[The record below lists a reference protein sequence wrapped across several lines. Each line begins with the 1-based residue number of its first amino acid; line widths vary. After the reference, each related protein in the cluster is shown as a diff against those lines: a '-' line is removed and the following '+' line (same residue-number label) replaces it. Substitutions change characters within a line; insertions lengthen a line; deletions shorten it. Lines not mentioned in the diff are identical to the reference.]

1 MFDAASPSTG
11 SHYTFT
17 AYLWRMWN
25 SHCSANSACRQRLF
39 LATGNTCCAV
49 SLVYIIHNENARKP
63 TELLAPPLL
72 TDAACAVFNRAAL
85 TFQQIALF
93 FFVFFFSQQP
103 SRSSK
108 KVHNFGKRSN
118 SIKRNLNAPVMKS
131 GWLHKQVPELG
142 FWLRSVT

>member
-1 MFDAASPSTG
+1 
-11 SHYTFT
+11 
-17 AYLWRMWN
+17 MWN

-85 TFQQIALF
+85 TFQQIASFFFLF
-93 FFVFFFSQQP
+93 FFLPTAVQIFQESPQLWEEVKLHQEEP
-103 SRSSK
+103 ECSGDEERLAAQAGTR
-108 KVHNFGKRSN
+108 VGV
-118 SIKRNLNAPVMKS
+118 LAPVSHMTRQQNHS
-131 GWLHKQVPELG
+131 RLSIIIRELVELG
-142 FWLRSVT
+142 